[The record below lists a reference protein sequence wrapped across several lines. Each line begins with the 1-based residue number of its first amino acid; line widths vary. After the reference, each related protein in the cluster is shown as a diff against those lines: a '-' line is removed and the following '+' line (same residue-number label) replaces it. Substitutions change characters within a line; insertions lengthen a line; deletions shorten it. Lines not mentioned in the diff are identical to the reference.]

1 MPAGENRVEQ
11 GQLDYYRARAAEYD
25 EWWLRQGR
33 YDRGREA
40 NAQWFGEQAVLGAE
54 LAAFEP
60 RGKVLE
66 LACGTGIWTEK
77 LLAFASSVTAVDG
90 SPEMLEL
97 ARRRQ
102 QSPNV
107 RYVEADLFDWAP
119 DEVFDVVFF
128 SFWLSHVPPE
138 RFESFWQLVARC
150 LTRGGR
156 VFFIDSQREPTSTAA
171 DHRLPGAESQTLRR
185 RLNDGREFEIYK
197 IFYDL
202 TVLEDRL
209 HALGWECSID
219 KTERFFIYGSARP
232 ILS

>member
-1 MPAGENRVEQ
+1 MPAGENQVEQ

-33 YDRGREA
+33 YDRGQKTNE
-40 NAQWFGEQAVLGAE
+40 QWFNEQAVLGAE

-66 LACGTGIWTEK
+66 LACGTGIWTGK

-97 ARRRQ
+97 ARRRL

-107 RYVEADLFDWAP
+107 RYVEANLFEWEP
-119 DEVFDVVFF
+119 DDVFDVVFF

-150 LTRGGR
+150 LTRAGR

-171 DHRLPGAESQTLRR
+171 DHHLPGPEAQTLRR
-185 RLNDGREFEIYK
+185 WLNDGREFEIYK

-202 TVLEDRL
+202 TVLEDRI
-209 HALGWECSID
+209 HALGWECSM
-219 KTERFFIYGSARP
+219 KRTERFFIYGSAGA
-232 ILS
+232 S